1 MSSAAILAAGLL
13 ALVAVMMC
21 GVPIYLAFLLLN
33 LAGVWFFFGSSGN
46 GLLVNGVVDSLTSLN
61 MTTIPLFVLM
71 GEILFRSGAV
81 EVLFDSVDQ
90 FIGRIHGRLYVFTI
104 VLSTLFGALCGS
116 AVAVVAMLGRS
127 VLPIM
132 HKRGYDI
139 KLSAAVI
146 QGGASL
152 APIIPPSIIAVLIGS
167 IANVSISSL
176 LIAGIL
182 PGLLLAAMSIGYV
195 YWALWRDP
203 SRAPVDEP
211 EPPGTGSREPWR
223 KGWAFLRLL
232 PFTLIIFSVMGL
244 MLLGVATP
252 SESAATGVLGS
263 LLTAACYRKL
273 SWRMLKDA
281 IVGSVRISTMILA
294 VVATSILFGQL
305 LAFTGA
311 TTDLI
316 NWTTH
321 LSLHPMLMFWLLMIV
336 PFVLCMFIDQ
346 LAFMLVAIPLY
357 APLVQTLGFDPVWF
371 WTMFSIN
378 MTLASLTPPFGY
390 TMFALRA
397 AAPDIITLQQVFA
410 ASWPI
415 TWVFVLGMVVMTVV
429 PQIIT
434 VLPMLLK

>member
-1 MSSAAILAAGLL
+1 MSPLAILTAGLIV
-13 ALVAVMMC
+13 LVAVLLC
-21 GVPIYLAFLLLN
+21 GVPIYLGFLLLN
-33 LAGVWFFFGSSGN
+33 LAGVAAFFGTSGL
-46 GLLVNGVVDSLTSLN
+46 GLLADSMVDSMSSYSLS
-61 MTTIPLFVLM
+61 TIPLFILM

-81 EVLFDSVDQ
+81 DVVFDSVDQ
-90 FIGRIHGRLYVFTI
+90 IIGRIRGRLYVFTL
-104 VLSTLFGALCGS
+104 VLSTLFAALCGS
-116 AVAVVAMLGRS
+116 AAAVVALLGRS

-139 KLSAAVI
+139 ELSASVI

-152 APIIPPSIIAVLIGS
+152 APIIPPSILAVIIGS
-167 IANVSISSL
+167 MASVSISGL

-182 PGLLLAAMSIGYV
+182 PGLLLAVMSVGYV

-203 SRAPVDEP
+203 SRAPLDDYP
-211 EPPGTGSREPWR
+211 DQGPRR
-223 KGWAFLRLL
+223 IGWALLRLL
-232 PFTLIIFSVMGL
+232 PFTLVIFSVMGL
-244 MLLGVATP
+244 MLLGIATP
-252 SESAATGVLGS
+252 SESAATGVFGS
-263 LLTAACYRKL
+263 LITAAFYRKL
-273 SWRMLKDA
+273 SWPMLKNA
-281 IVGSVRISTMILA
+281 FIGSVRINTMIL
-294 VVATSILFGQL
+294 VIIATSILFGQL

-311 TTDLI
+311 TTNVI
-316 NWTTH
+316 QWTTR
-321 LSLHPMLMFWLLMIV
+321 LDMHPMIVFWLMMAV

-357 APLVQTLGFDPVWF
+357 APVVSSLGFDPIWF

-397 AAPDIITLQQVFA
+397 AAPDIITLKQVFD

-415 TWVFVLGMVVMTVV
+415 TWVFVLGMVVMTIF

-434 VLPMLLK
+434 ALPMLLK